1 MFAYTYLFLQKLGLF
16 TSIMSEKE
24 SFNNDSP
31 KTSILLEK
39 NFFINNYKALK
50 IQMEPDEIIDYLVQY
65 HILDTEENTRL
76 IDKGRSR
83 KCDFILRKLIRD
95 PDCRSKLKEL
105 IEKETQLQEVQCFS
119 TLLHQRPTEV
129 EHATVVQGRN
139 LPPPP
144 LIKKIYMYFA
154 QNILLMLMISYNV
167 SKCPGRMGWRSF
179 NPPSHKSDIVC
190 KDEIL
195 SPLTNTLLKL
205 ISRYFG

>member
-16 TSIMSEKE
+16 TSIMSEKK

-31 KTSILLEK
+31 KTSIVLEK

-83 KCDFILRKLIRD
+83 KCDFLLRKLIRD

-144 LIKKIYMYFA
+144 LIKKNIYVFCTIHIIDA
-154 QNILLMLMISYNV
+154 NDILQCKQVPGENGVAVFQPTLSY
-167 SKCPGRMGWRSF
+167 
-179 NPPSHKSDIVC
+179 I
-190 KDEIL
+190 
-195 SPLTNTLLKL
+195 
-205 ISRYFG
+205 RYRVQG